1 MIDHLKGRLR
11 GRGKDHA
18 VLECGGIGFRVT
30 LTAGAMAGLPSEGE
44 ELTLRTWLQVREG
57 GADLFGFASAAER
70 DIFAVLLSVSGVG
83 PRSALAVLSALG
95 DEGVLS
101 AAARGDAAPFTRAP
115 GIGKKLAQRMA
126 SELPDALR
134 KAEILLVATAPSP
147 EGTAGT
153 AQSVGAEAVEALV
166 ALGFSRFEVQATV
179 SRLSRDGVSEVGE
192 LVRRSLPL
200 LSGAGR

>member
-11 GRGKDHA
+11 GLGKDFA

-30 LTAGAMAGLPSEGE
+30 LTAGAVAGLPPEGE

-70 DIFAVLLSVSGVG
+70 DIFSILLSVSGVG

-95 DEGVLS
+95 DEGVLA

-126 SELPDALR
+126 AELPDALR
-134 KAEILLVATAPSP
+134 KAEILLVGASASAN
-147 EGTAGT
+147 GAAGP
-153 AQSVGAEAVEALV
+153 AAAGGGEAVEALV
-166 ALGFSRFEVQATV
+166 ALGFSRFEVQAAV
-179 SRLSRDGVSEVGE
+179 ARLARDGVS
-192 LVRRSLPL
+192 
-200 LSGAGR
+200 